1 MRRCPEFVLLLM
13 HVFHSTAYRYAMGS
27 IRQIAGKGTR
37 GLRTPRTVNTKHAQL
52 YSSWRSRDDYFPIGD
67 YDTFDGRSFASSDEE
82 VDVKTQ
88 LARTTTPTTT
98 TSKMASGIFHQNK
111 TTIFTMKN
119 CKAMT
124 WKVKVSP
131 ETSGPIQKMEWILLL
146 SLRRVDPQDL
156 EN

>member
-1 MRRCPEFVLLLM
+1 
-13 HVFHSTAYRYAMGS
+13 MGS

-37 GLRTPRTVNTKHAQL
+37 GLRTPRTVNTKRAQL

-111 TTIFTMKN
+111 TTISTKKSG
-119 CKAMT
+119 KAMT

-131 ETSGPIQKMEWILLL
+131 ETSGPIPK
-146 SLRRVDPQDL
+146 
-156 EN
+156 N